1 MTTLNKP
8 VVANLDFDDIK
19 KDIIDHFK
27 DSNDF
32 KDYNFQGSALNTL
45 IDILAYNTH
54 LNALTANFSI
64 NEMFINTAQKR
75 ENLVSIA
82 KGMNYVPTS
91 TTASRV
97 DVTIDVPRLG
107 SERSF
112 IIPVGTTL
120 TATNGNTSFTFNL
133 IQDYIAQFL
142 SNETSK
148 QLKMTFYQGKS
159 LTERFIQN
167 NLNLEFPTFDL
178 LNGDVD
184 TQTISTRVNDV
195 KYTMLNPENESISNI
210 DSSSAIFFVEEI
222 SNKKHRIKLGNGVI
236 GRKVNVGDEVVVS
249 YLTSAGEN
257 ANNISTFSL
266 SVAGR
271 SDISIVSNNNS
282 YGGSSIETERSI
294 KDNAPHWFQ
303 SQYRAVT
310 SNDYETIIKKNY
322 PDIQAINA
330 YGGEDVGKPGKVFIT
345 IKPKVGDKLS
355 NAAKLH
361 IENNIIKKFNIV
373 NIKPEILDP
382 QYIELLLNTTV
393 IYDNGRL
400 TSNESSLKSK
410 IFSLFTSFN
419 NNRLSS
425 FRKSF
430 FEQNL
435 AEEIKLLDK
444 SIVSIN
450 TRTSLRYNA
459 TVTNN
464 KLNKYQIRFNNPLY
478 HPLLGFNSNKGGIL
492 STNDFKRIG
501 KSFTSGFDD
510 DGKGNI
516 RLFDNLDNVKVYS
529 NNKAGTIDYGSGIL
543 DIKDFDPVDG
553 NINFTVVPDSF
564 DVLSLNEY
572 ILRISLDSS
581 IINIVEKD
589 NIQLINLLNKSRS
602 V

>member
-1 MTTLNKP
+1 MESLNKP

-19 KDIIDHFK
+19 EDIINHFK
-27 DSNDF
+27 NDDSF
-32 KDYNFQGSALNTL
+32 KDYNYTGSALNTL

-54 LNALTANFSI
+54 MNAITANFSI

-75 ENLVSIA
+75 ENILSIA
-82 KGMNYVPTS
+82 KGMNYIPTS
-91 TTASRV
+91 TTAARV
-97 DVTIDVPRLG
+97 ELTINVPRLG

-112 IIPVGTTL
+112 SIPVGTTL
-120 TATNGNTSFTFNL
+120 TASSGNTTYTFNL
-133 IQDYIAQFL
+133 SQNYIAQFL

-148 QLKMTFYQGKS
+148 DIKMTFFQGQR
-159 LTERFIQN
+159 LTERFIQDTSN
-167 NLNLEFPTFDL
+167 VDFPVFDL
-178 LNGDVD
+178 LNTNID
-184 TQTISTRVNDV
+184 TQTLAVRVNDI
-195 KYTMLNPENESISNI
+195 KYTMLNPEIESISSI
-210 DSSSAIFFVEEI
+210 DSSSVIFFVEEI
-222 SNKKHRIKLGNGVI
+222 SNNRHRIKLGNGVI
-236 GRKVNVGDEVVVS
+236 GKKVNIGDEVVVT
-249 YLTSAGEN
+249 YLSSVGEL
-257 ANNISTFSL
+257 ANGISTYSL

-271 SDISIVSNNNS
+271 SDINIVSNSMS
-282 YGGSSIETERSI
+282 YGGASIESERSI

-310 SNDYETIIKKNY
+310 TNDYETIVKKNY

-330 YGGEDVGKPGKVFIT
+330 YGGEEVGKPGKVFLT

-355 NAAKLH
+355 ESAKLH

-373 NIKPEILDP
+373 NIKPQILDP
-382 QYIELLLNTTV
+382 KYIELLLSSTI
-393 IYDNGRL
+393 IYDNAKL
-400 TSNESSLKSK
+400 TTNESALKNK

-419 NNRLSS
+419 NDRLGS
-425 FRKSF
+425 FKKSF

-450 TRTSLRYNA
+450 TRTNLRYDA
-459 TVTNN
+459 VVTNN
-464 KLNKYQIRFNNPLY
+464 RLDTYQISFNNPLY

-492 STNDFKRIG
+492 STNDFTRVG

-510 DGKGNI
+510 DGKGNL

-529 NNKAGTIDYGSGIL
+529 NNKAGTINYGKGII
-543 DIKDFDPVDG
+543 DIKDFDPKDG

-581 IINIVEKD
+581 SINIVEKD
-589 NIQLINLLNKSRS
+589 NIELINLLNKSRS

>member
-1 MTTLNKP
+1 MATLNKP

-27 DSNDF
+27 HNNDF
-32 KDYNFQGSALNTL
+32 KDYNFKGSALNTL
-45 IDILAYNTH
+45 VDILAYNTH

-91 TTASRV
+91 TTTSRV
-97 DVTIDVPRLG
+97 EATINVPRLG
-107 SERSF
+107 SERSY

-120 TATNGNTSFTFNL
+120 TASSGNTTYTFNL
-133 IQDYIAQFL
+133 TQDYIAQFL
-142 SNETSK
+142 SGESSK
-148 QLKMTFYQGKS
+148 QLKTTFFQGKT
-159 LTERFIQN
+159 LTERFVQTN
-167 NLNLEFPTFDL
+167 TNTDFPTFDL
-178 LNGDVD
+178 LNSNID
-184 TQTISTRVNDV
+184 TQTISLRVNDI
-195 KYTMLNPENESISNI
+195 KYTMLKPENESISNV
-210 DSSSAIFFVEEI
+210 DKSSTVFFIEETA
-222 SNKKHRIKLGNGVI
+222 NKKYRIKLGNGVI
-236 GRKVNVGDEVVVS
+236 GRRINTGDEVVVS
-249 YLTSAGEN
+249 YITCVGEA
-257 ANNISTFSL
+257 ANGISTYSL
-266 SVAGR
+266 SVKGR
-271 SDISIVSNNNS
+271 SDITLVSNTIS
-282 YGGSSIETERSI
+282 YGGSLIESERSI

-310 SNDYETIIKKNY
+310 TNDYETIVKKNY

-330 YGGEDVGKPGKVFIT
+330 YGGEEIGKPGKVFLT

-355 NAAKLH
+355 QAAKLH
-361 IENNIIKKFNIV
+361 IVNNIIKKFNIV

-382 QYIELLLNTTV
+382 EYVELILNTTV

-400 TSNESSLKSK
+400 NTNESTIKSK
-410 IFSLFTSFN
+410 VFSLFTSFN
-419 NNRLSS
+419 TNRLGS
-425 FRKSF
+425 FKKSF

-450 TRTSLRYNA
+450 TRTLLKYDAKVSG
-459 TVTNN
+459 N
-464 KLNKYQIRFNNPLY
+464 KLNRYQIRFNNPLY

-492 STNDFKRIG
+492 STNDFSRIG

-516 RLFDNLDNVKVYS
+516 RLFDNLDGVKVYA
-529 NNKAGTIDYGSGIL
+529 NNKAGTIDYGLGIL
-543 DIKDFDPVDG
+543 DIKDFDPNDG

-581 IINIVEKD
+581 IINIVEKE
-589 NIQLINLLNKSRS
+589 NVELINLLNKSRS